1 MIDKNLELKNIKIY
15 KLENS
20 KKKENE
26 GNIKNYIK
34 DEIFSKDIN
43 NDMTQL
49 TYDRYEYKI
58 KKEDILK
65 VFGKK
70 IIKM

>member
-1 MIDKNLELKNIKIY
+1 MI
-15 KLENS
+15 
-20 KKKENE
+20 
-26 GNIKNYIK
+26 
-34 DEIFSKDIN
+34 
-43 NDMTQL
+43 QL